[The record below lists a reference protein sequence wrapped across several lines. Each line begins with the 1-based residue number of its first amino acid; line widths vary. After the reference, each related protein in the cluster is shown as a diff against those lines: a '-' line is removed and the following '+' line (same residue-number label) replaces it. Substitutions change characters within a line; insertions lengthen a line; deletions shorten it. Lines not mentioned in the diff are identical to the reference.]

1 MNQLTD
7 TEHQEVWDL
16 LPWLVTGRL
25 SDAERGRMEA
35 HLQACSACRDEC
47 TIQRQIHTVVAADAS
62 VEQMPTAGLNKLR
75 RRLDD
80 AVESESPPHP
90 ADTPMRRASH
100 RIRASRLRAGAIAAS
115 LIVFAIGVGIPA
127 AHYWRGAT
135 RQGEA
140 APYYTVTTAASQH
153 PDAVIRAVFSP
164 TLTVSEL
171 QALLA
176 EAHLTVVSGPTD
188 AGVYSLAM
196 SGTQSLDWSLQ
207 RLRAR
212 DVVRFA
218 EPVAVTPMP
227 APAP

>member
-1 MNQLTD
+1 MNQFSD
-7 TEHQEVWDL
+7 IEHQEIWDL

-25 SDAERGRMEA
+25 NDAERGRVEA
-35 HLQACSACRDEC
+35 HLQVCSACRDEC
-47 TIQRQIHTVVAADAS
+47 TMQRQIHTVVAADAS
-62 VEQMPTAGLNKLR
+62 VEQMPAAGLNKLR
-75 RRLDD
+75 RRLDE
-80 AVESESPPHP
+80 AVASESPSHL
-90 ADTPMRRASH
+90 ADTAMRRYSH
-100 RIRASRLRAGAIAAS
+100 RVRASRLRAGAIAAS
-115 LIVFAIGVGIPA
+115 LIVVAVGVGIPA

-135 RQGEA
+135 HQGAA

-212 DVVRFA
+212 DTVRFA
-218 EPVAVTPMP
+218 EPVAVTPMS